1 MAPLGAFI
9 FGVITG
15 DWGCEIT
22 HHWSRSLIQRLKSLL
37 VIPAFF
43 LLFQLASYNVAAAQ
57 SLQAGNRGQA
67 VSDGALAADMSSAEL
82 LAGDPG
88 EAPDAPA
95 LDSASNASL
104 AGEPAAITDTKLSKQ
119 DTESPNRLRVLIRKM
134 FGWTPPSARMSA
146 LPTSKAE
153 PEEAH

>member
-1 MAPLGAFI
+1 M
-9 FGVITG
+9 
-15 DWGCEIT
+15 
-22 HHWSRSLIQRLKSLL
+22 IQKLKSLL

-43 LLFQLASYNVAAAQ
+43 ILLPLVSNNLAAAQ

-67 VSDGALAADMSSAEL
+67 VSDGAFAADMSSAEL

-104 AGEPAAITDTKLSKQ
+104 AGEPAGIADSKLRRQ
-119 DTESPNRLRVLIRKM
+119 DTDPPNRLKVLIRKM
-134 FGWTPPSARMSA
+134 FGSTPPSAPMSA

-153 PEEAH
+153 PQAAH